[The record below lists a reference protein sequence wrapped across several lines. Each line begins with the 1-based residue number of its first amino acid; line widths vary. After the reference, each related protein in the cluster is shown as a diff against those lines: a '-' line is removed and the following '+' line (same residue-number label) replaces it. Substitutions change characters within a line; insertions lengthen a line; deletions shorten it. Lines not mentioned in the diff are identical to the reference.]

1 MGNIDTVIAEN
12 INSYKGS
19 GVLMDNYGWVQNTSN
34 LSTVRDT
41 VDLVE
46 SDVINHNDLMRKIF
60 ESRLANHDLG
70 KKGKWS
76 WDARCRIKAA
86 CACGMLKLNRVE
98 NGYSLTSLGSEL
110 KQAPKSEQKRNRKR
124 ALSSEEIEIFRKGLL
139 TNPPVIRVLSL
150 LNENRRAG
158 GVGLS
163 KYDIGGKLG
172 FVGEYGFTH
181 LEPEYVS
188 RSNKKFNDAEGD
200 ADKWART
207 ILSWLVHVNWV
218 IKSGQLKYN
227 EQALAIYTTNHEV
240 DMLLRYSAKSTK
252 KYVPSE
258 MLCSYHHPFHELIQ
272 NRRCKILEV
281 LSGCQ
286 TMDID
291 VLTQRLVELGLDTD
305 RQTTEFD
312 LINLQQAGFQLFKE
326 RNTYNLTDKLELDI
340 KPETVILTQGQRV
353 DALEKKI
360 EESVIK
366 YSDTIPARLVD
377 NLIRYGHDGTNSAA
391 LFEATVEKF
400 FMHLGYETEY
410 LGQGHG
416 RVADVIVKYKDAA
429 YPKSYAII
437 IDAKAYD
444 NKYSFPAGD
453 VRKMKEYIN
462 FHGPTLLQ
470 ENIPNHAFAFVSPQF
485 SNEEVRLKEIADDTM
500 INGTAIETVNLLELG
515 NRIKKQDYKISE
527 IYSKFTTNALLAV

>member
-1 MGNIDTVIAEN
+1 MDNTDTVIAEN
-12 INSYKGS
+12 INSYKGP

-41 VDLVE
+41 VDLVDT
-46 SDVINHNDLMRKIF
+46 DVINHNDLMRKIF
-60 ESRLANHDLG
+60 ESRLANRDLG

-98 NGYSLTSLGSEL
+98 NGYYLTSLGAEL
-110 KQAPKSEQKRNRKR
+110 KQAPKSDRLYKKKRV
-124 ALSSEEIEIFRKGLL
+124 LSAEEIEIFRRGLL

-150 LNENRRAG
+150 LNEDRRAG
-158 GVGLS
+158 GEGLS

-181 LEPEYVS
+181 WEPEYVS

-207 ILSWLVHVNWV
+207 ILSWLSQVNWV
-218 IKSGQLKYN
+218 IKAGQLFYN
-227 EQALAIYTTNHEV
+227 EQALAIYSTNHEV
-240 DMLLRYSAKSTK
+240 DMLLRYGAKSTK

-291 VLTQRLVELGLDTD
+291 VLTQRLIDMGLDTD

-312 LINLQQAGFQLFKE
+312 IINLQQAGFQLFKE
-326 RNTYNLTDKLELDI
+326 RNTYNLTDKLDLDI
-340 KPETVILTQGQRV
+340 KPQTVVLTPGQRV

-366 YSDTIPARLVD
+366 YSDTIPARFVD

-400 FMHLGYETEY
+400 LMFLGYETEY

-416 RVADVIVKYKDAA
+416 RVADVIAKYKDAA

-462 FHGPTLLQ
+462 YHGPLLLQ

-485 SNEEVRLKEIADDTM
+485 SNQDVKLKEIADDTM
-500 INGTAIETVNLLELG
+500 IKGTAIETDNLLLLG
-515 NRIKKQDYKISE
+515 DKIKKQECRISE
-527 IYSKFTTNALLAV
+527 IYGLFTTNTLLAV